1 MGRLGRYEY
10 PDISL
15 SESVDIGGR
24 IAREFAGAVS
34 RRGLSRALG
43 LSERGGRFAVVIG
56 ALRGWGVAEGRG
68 TLRLTRAGVRA
79 ASPVSQAE
87 SLQSRAALARSVTLF
102 ADLAARLGDL
112 PPDDARLALLL
123 EEVTGAGRLEVESR
137 LPAVQRLLR
146 DVLPYIDAAPPAPS
160 PPLHSPPGHSRPEAS
175 IATPASAGETLLTPS
190 AQNGSGRLELAF
202 SGGRLSLTESAD
214 NIDALI
220 KLLTTRARELRS
232 T

>member
-1 MGRLGRYEY
+1 MSRLGRYEY

-24 IAREFAGAVS
+24 IAREFAGSVS
-34 RRGLSRALG
+34 RRGLARALG

-56 ALRGWGVAEGRG
+56 ALRAWSVAEGRG

-87 SLQSRAALARSVTLF
+87 SLQSRAELAGSVTLF

-123 EEVTGAGRLEVESR
+123 EEITGAGRLEVESR
-137 LPAVQRLLR
+137 LPTVQRLLR
-146 DVLPYIDAAPPAPS
+146 DVLPYLDAAPA
-160 PPLHSPPGHSRPEAS
+160 
-175 IATPASAGETLLTPS
+175 ATEMAAADSEPAGELAPTPITG
-190 AQNGSGRLELAF
+190 NGSGKLELAF
-202 SGGRLSLTESAD
+202 SGGRLSLPESAD

-220 KLLTTRARELRS
+220 ALLATRAKELRS
-232 T
+232 IDV

>member
-15 SESVDIGGR
+15 SESVDIGAR
-24 IAREFAGAVS
+24 IAKEFAGSVS

-87 SLQSRAALARSVTLF
+87 SLQSRAGLARSVTLF

-123 EEVTGAGRLEVESR
+123 EEITGAGRLEVESR
-137 LPAVQRLLR
+137 LPAIQRLLR
-146 DVLPYIDAAPPAPS
+146 DVLPYIDAAPPTPS
-160 PPLHSPPGHSRPEAS
+160 PPAVRT
-175 IATPASAGETLLTPS
+175 ATSEPAGEILLTPS
-190 AQNGSGRLELAF
+190 PHNGTGKLELAF

-220 KLLTTRARELRS
+220 KLLTTRAKELRS
-232 T
+232 ADA